1 MDPVLFAK
9 DLTRK
14 PETMRALAQVLS
26 NTNPW
31 QDLPPAERYIL
42 LGMGS
47 SKYAA
52 SVAAARLAAA
62 GINAIDELASSDL
75 LPAVTP
81 GTVVI
86 AVSAGGGSR
95 ETKAAVEHY
104 LGTCPVVLL
113 TNKPESELA
122 RRVDLVVDM
131 HAEVE
136 EGGVASRSFQHTVA
150 MLLALEVHLGA
161 SSIDVPALVHASAD
175 ASEYLLGNWRE
186 WLGELTE
193 HLVGPDG
200 IHTVAPARRFSSAAQ
215 SALMLREGPRSVAVA
230 CETGDWSH
238 VDVYLTKTTD
248 YRMLLFAGSRW
259 EDELMNWVTE
269 RGSTVVAV
277 GGEVPGAVMT
287 IRYPGDDNDDVALL
301 TEVLIGELLAS
312 DQWLRQQS

>member
-14 PETMRALAQVLS
+14 PETMRALADVLET
-26 NTNPW
+26 TNPW
-31 QDLPPAERYIL
+31 ASLPIADRYVL

-52 SVAAARLAAA
+52 SVAAARLQAA
-62 GINAIDELASSDL
+62 GINAIAELASSDL

-81 GTVVI
+81 GTVVLAI
-86 AVSAGGGSR
+86 SAGGGSR
-95 ETKAAVEHY
+95 ETRAAVEHY
-104 LGTCPVVLL
+104 LGKCPVVLL
-113 TNKPESELA
+113 TNKPESTLA
-122 RRVDLVVDM
+122 QSVDVVVDM
-131 HAEVE
+131 HAQVE
-136 EGGVASRSFQHTVA
+136 EGGVASRSFQHTLA
-150 MLLALEVHLGA
+150 MLLALEVHLGI
-161 SSIDVPALVHASAD
+161 SSQKVPALIRASAD
-175 ASEYLLGNWRE
+175 ACEYLLSTWHD
-186 WLGELTE
+186 WLGPLTAL
-193 HLVGPDG
+193 LVGPDG
-200 IHTVAPARRFSSAAQ
+200 IHTVAPVRRFSSAAQ

-259 EDELMNWVTE
+259 EDELMTWVRE

-277 GGEVPGAVMT
+277 GGEVPDVAMT
-287 IRYPGDDNDDVALL
+287 IRYPGDEIDDVALL

-312 DQWLRQQS
+312 DQWLKQQA

>member
-1 MDPVLFAK
+1 MDAVLFAK

-14 PETMRALAQVLS
+14 PDTMRSLANVLES
-26 NTNPW
+26 SNPW
-31 QDLPPAERYIL
+31 TSLPSAERYVL
-42 LGMGS
+42 VGMGS

-52 SVAAARLAAA
+52 SVAVARLQAA
-62 GINAIDELASSDL
+62 GINAIAELSSTDL

-86 AVSAGGGSR
+86 AISAGGGSR
-95 ETKAAVEHY
+95 ETKAAVAHY
-104 LGTCPVVLL
+104 LGNCPVVLL

-122 RRVDLVVDM
+122 QSVDVVIDM

-136 EGGVASRSFQHTVA
+136 EGGVASRSFQHTLA

-161 SSIDVPALVHASAD
+161 SSIDVPALVRASAD
-175 ASEYLLGNWRE
+175 ASQHLLATWRG
-186 WLGELTE
+186 WLPELTT

-215 SALMLREGPRSVAVA
+215 AALMLREGPRTVAVA

-259 EDELMNWVTE
+259 EDELMTWVAE
-269 RGSTVVAV
+269 RGSTVVTV
-277 GGEVPGAVMT
+277 GGEVPGCVMS

-301 TEVLIGELLAS
+301 TEVLVGELLAS

>member
-14 PETMRALAQVLS
+14 PETMRALAEILES
-26 NTNPW
+26 TNPW
-31 QDLPPAERYIL
+31 ASLPTAERYVLI
-42 LGMGS
+42 GMGS

-52 SVAAARLAAA
+52 SVAAARLQAA
-62 GINAIDELASSDL
+62 GINAIADLASTDL
-75 LPAVTP
+75 LPAATP

-86 AVSAGGGSR
+86 AISAGGGSR
-95 ETKAAVEHY
+95 ETKAAIDHY
-104 LGTCPVVLL
+104 LGRCPVVLL

-122 RRVDLVVDM
+122 QRVDVVVDM
-131 HAEVE
+131 YAQVE
-136 EGGVASRSFQHTVA
+136 EGGVACRSFQHTLA

-161 SSIDVPALVHASAD
+161 STIDVPALIRASAQ
-175 ASEYLLGNWRE
+175 ACAHLLDTWRD
-186 WLGELTE
+186 WLPQLTE
-193 HLVGPDG
+193 RLVGPDG

-248 YRMLLFAGSRW
+248 YRMLLFAGSQW
-259 EDELMNWVTE
+259 EDELMNWVNE
-269 RGSTVVAV
+269 RGSTVVAI
-277 GGEVPGAVMT
+277 GGDVPGAAMT
-287 IRYPGDDNDDVALL
+287 IRYPSDDLDDVALL

-312 DQWLRQQS
+312 DQWLKQQS

>member
-14 PETMRALAQVLS
+14 PETMRALAEILEL
-26 NTNPW
+26 TNPW
-31 QDLPPAERYIL
+31 EALPPGDRYIL

-52 SVAAARLAAA
+52 SVAAARLQSA
-62 GINAIDELASSDL
+62 GINAIAELASTDL

-81 GTVVI
+81 GTVVLAI
-86 AVSAGGGSR
+86 SAGGGSR
-95 ETKAAVEHY
+95 ETTAAIKHY

-113 TNKPESELA
+113 TNKPGSDLA
-122 RRVDLVVDM
+122 GTVDVVIDM
-131 HAEVE
+131 NAEVE
-136 EGGVASRSFQHTVA
+136 EGGVACRSFQHTLA

-161 SSIDVPALVHASAD
+161 STIDVPALVRTSAD
-175 ASEYLLGNWRE
+175 ACEYLLGTWRNW
-186 WLGELTE
+186 LPELTE

-215 SALMLREGPRSVAVA
+215 AALMLREGPRSVAVA

-248 YRMLLFAGSRW
+248 YRMLLFAGSQW
-259 EDELMNWVTE
+259 EDELMNWVNE

-277 GGEVPGAVMT
+277 GAEVPGAAMT
-287 IRYPGDDNDDVALL
+287 IRYPGDEIDDVALL
-301 TEVLIGELLAS
+301 TEVLLGELLAS
-312 DQWLRQQS
+312 DQWLHQQS